1 MAYLDLIKM
10 FYDHPSDPKNRC
22 GWGWL
27 CESTIRGGAKGN
39 GIKMGKFGQNDPFF
53 KVKLVG

>member
-1 MAYLDLIKM
+1 M
-10 FYDHPSDPKNRC
+10 FYNQTSDPKNRC

-39 GIKMGKFGQNDPFF
+39 GIKMGKFGQNDQFF
-53 KVKLVG
+53 

>member
-22 GWGWL
+22 GWRWL
-27 CESTIRGGAKGN
+27 CESTIGGGAKGN
-39 GIKMGKFGQNDPFF
+39 GIEMGKFGQNDHFF
-53 KVKLVG
+53 S